1 MDAVLRAAAVYV
13 VLLLVFRIAGR
24 RTLAEMT
31 PFDLVL
37 VFIIGEATQQALLG
51 QDFSI
56 TNAVLVIVTLLF
68 LDIIMSL
75 AKDRSRTFEKL
86 IDGVPTIIVVDG
98 QPLTERMRKARVD
111 EQDIMEAA
119 RRLHGIERLDQI
131 KYAVLEVSGGINS
144 SRMSRDS
151 RRHST

>member
-1 MDAVLRAAAVYV
+1 MDAVLRAAAVYI
-13 VLLLVFRIAGR
+13 VLLLVFHIAGR

-56 TNAVLVIVTLLF
+56 TNAVLVIATLLF
-68 LDIIMSL
+68 LDIMMSL
-75 AKDRSRTFEKL
+75 AKDRSRSFERL
-86 IDGVPTIIVVDG
+86 IDGVPTIIVADG
-98 QPLTERMRKARVD
+98 RPLTERMRKARVD

-131 KYAVLEVSGGINS
+131 KYAVLEVSGGIS
-144 SRMSRDS
+144 VIPREQR
-151 RRHST
+151 